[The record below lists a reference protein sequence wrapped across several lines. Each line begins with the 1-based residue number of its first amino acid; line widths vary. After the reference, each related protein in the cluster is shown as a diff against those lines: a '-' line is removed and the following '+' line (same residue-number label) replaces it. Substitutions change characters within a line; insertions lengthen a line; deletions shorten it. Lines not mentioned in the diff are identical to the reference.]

1 MINNYIFVTVSLI
14 NDLESV
20 SYSIFKLNKLYNIF
34 KYVVIVPKV
43 DINPFRLKLCDFKNI
58 EILSEDEVCD
68 KIQFLNLC
76 DYFLKN
82 KDNYISFRKSWYY
95 QQILKLSYVL
105 DKKYFSENNLVIWDA
120 DTIPIKK
127 IKLFNNYNQP
137 CLYGSSYEY
146 HAPYFMINKILLGS
160 KSSTL
165 NLSCINQF
173 VALNL
178 QIRKDLRRFLL
189 KFNTLNKIKNNDL
202 FVANAILKA
211 LVLGKNI
218 NLKNESKFSE
228 YEFIGNFI
236 LNKYNKRKKEQKRI
250 KFFRNN
256 VDGNLNLLQKII
268 LYVFNYKHITYEKIF
283 KKERTQTYR
292 KLFLCILR
300 DLSLYIYFS
309 KVKRIIVSK
318 KIYISNFN

>member
-1 MINNYIFVTVSLI
+1 MKKKYIFVTVTLLD
-14 NDLESV
+14 NLESV
-20 SYSIFKLNKLYNIF
+20 YSSIFKLNKFYKIS
-34 KYVVIVPKV
+34 KYVVIVPKN
-43 DINPFRLKLCDFKNI
+43 DIEVFKNKLKVYDNVEII
-58 EILSEDEVCD
+58 EED
-68 KIQFLNLC
+68 KICCKRKFFNLC
-76 DYFLKN
+76 NLFIKSKN
-82 KDNYISFRKSWYY
+82 ETQAFRKSWYY
-95 QQILKLSYVL
+95 QQTLKLSYVANR
-105 DKKYFSENNLVIWDA
+105 KFFSNNNLVIWDA

-256 VDGNLNLLQKII
+256 VDGNLNFIQKLI
-268 LYVFNYKHITYEKIF
+268 LYIFNYKHITYEKILN
-283 KKERTQTYR
+283 KNQTQTYR
-292 KLFLCILR
+292 KLFSCILR
-300 DLSLYIYFS
+300 DLSFYLYLS
-309 KVKRIIVSK
+309 KIKRIIDSK
-318 KIYISNFN
+318 KYISNFN